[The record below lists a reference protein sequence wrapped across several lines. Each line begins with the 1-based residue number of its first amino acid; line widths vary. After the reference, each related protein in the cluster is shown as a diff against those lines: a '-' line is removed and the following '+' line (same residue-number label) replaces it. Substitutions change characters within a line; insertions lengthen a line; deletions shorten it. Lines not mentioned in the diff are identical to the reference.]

1 MSQFSRLGNATEIV
15 STTPSGLIRTCKR
28 CSSELAPAAL
38 VCKQCHALVHADEL
52 EHLAAGARARENEG
66 ELAQAREHWLRALDL
81 LPQESTQAD
90 WVRRHA
96 GMLER
101 AATAAT
107 PAKNKNNW
115 AAKLGPLAPV
125 AILLAKSK
133 VLLSIFKLKFLIS
146 LAAFM
151 GFYWTLYGAKFGI
164 GFVALIFLH
173 EMGHFIDIKRRGLP
187 AEMPVFL
194 PGLGAYVRWQA
205 LGISTQTRAA
215 VSLAGPLAGAFAAG
229 ACGLLWWKT
238 GNPIWA
244 ALAHAGAWLNVL
256 NLIPVWALDGGQ
268 AVLAMNK
275 GERVTVL
282 TVCLALWLLLGQGVF
297 FLVALGAGYRLFTKD
312 MPDHPSRA
320 MTAYLVAVL
329 TSLGLLLWVMPT
341 RGLGWR

>member
-1 MSQFSRLGNATEIV
+1 M
-15 STTPSGLIRTCKR
+15 
-28 CSSELAPAAL
+28 
-38 VCKQCHALVHADEL
+38 
-52 EHLAAGARARENEG
+52 
-66 ELAQAREHWLRALDL
+66 
-81 LPQESTQAD
+81 
-90 WVRRHA
+90 
-96 GMLER
+96 
-101 AATAAT
+101 
-107 PAKNKNNW
+107 
-115 AAKLGPLAPV
+115 
-125 AILLAKSK
+125 
-133 VLLSIFKLKFLIS
+133 
-146 LAAFM
+146 
-151 GFYWTLYGAKFGI
+151 
-164 GFVALIFLH
+164 
-173 EMGHFIDIKRRGLP
+173 
-187 AEMPVFL
+187 FL